1 LYFKGNITKNN
12 QVSNAARKSHMTTRT
27 STHDLKQNKKEK
39 KSVNIWSSL
48 VNRGTIIFTLL
59 YTHLLTNKAISDYL
73 CPLVAEGTKI

>member
-1 LYFKGNITKNN
+1 MDFVMWN
-12 QVSNAARKSHMTTRT
+12 VHRHMTW
-27 STHDLKQNKKEK
+27 NK
-39 KSVNIWSSL
+39 KSVNIRSSL